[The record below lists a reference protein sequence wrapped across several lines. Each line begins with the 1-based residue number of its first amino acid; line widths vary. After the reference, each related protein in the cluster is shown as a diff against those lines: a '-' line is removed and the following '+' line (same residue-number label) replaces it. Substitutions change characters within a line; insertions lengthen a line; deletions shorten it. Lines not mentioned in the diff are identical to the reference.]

1 MIAVDLPAP
10 VVPMSLKCRVSSQAS
25 RGTPASVKAAANR
38 RRRRAIARRACRP
51 ARTCAPRLWTSADL
65 RRSARAPAS
74 STAATSG
81 TESLHWVAIQSI
93 VLRTGSVTPDHQ
105 VVRGFTIG
113 RRAAVDV
120 HAQPSRGSAVS
131 QLDPSAL
138 LSELRDVAAQLVA
151 SGTQRRHLRARG
163 QQPPSGSEW
172 DRRRERRDPD
182 APRGEP
188 RTRRLLERSQAL
200 RSAPAV
206 LVERAQLLDQRA
218 ADLLPHDAVD
228 GGGVLAQPL

>member
-1 MIAVDLPAP
+1 CKAGAPPRATRGPPAR
-10 VVPMSLKCRVSSQAS
+10 VKGAGSLRW
-25 RGTPASVKAAANR
+25 
-38 RRRRAIARRACRP
+38 RRAIARRAGRP

-81 TESLHWVAIQSI
+81 TESLHWVAIQAI
-93 VLRTGSVTPDHQ
+93 VLRTGSVTLDHQ
-105 VVRGFTIG
+105 VVRGLAVG

-131 QLDPSAL
+131 QLDPAAL
-138 LSELRDVAAQLVA
+138 LSELRDVGAQLVA
-151 SGTQRRHLRARG
+151 SGAQRRHLRARG

-200 RSAPAV
+200 RSTPAV

-218 ADLLPHDAVD
+218 ADL
-228 GGGVLAQPL
+228 